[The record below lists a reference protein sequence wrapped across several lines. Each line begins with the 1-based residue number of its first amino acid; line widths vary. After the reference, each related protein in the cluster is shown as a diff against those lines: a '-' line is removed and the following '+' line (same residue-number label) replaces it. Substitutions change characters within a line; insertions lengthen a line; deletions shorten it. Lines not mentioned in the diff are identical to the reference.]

1 MIQKF
6 KEILLKFAP
15 RLAHV
20 ALLTGLLVAIAPGN
34 SDRDQY
40 LGKPLAGVEFY
51 GLQNVDP
58 GELRDTIPLTVG
70 LEVTLESLNASVR
83 ALYATGYFENVTL
96 KAQLNSSDQVIL
108 NFELV
113 ELPRI
118 SDVELLGMEELYEA
132 DLKTALP
139 IKEGDVYQLQRAQEA
154 VAVLVDKYR
163 SEGFFMAAVWL
174 DTGEVDPE
182 TNTIELRY
190 IIDEGENIPIS
201 RINILGTRNLDPE
214 NMLAILDHKEEGIF
228 EDGIFSEGKFEE
240 DKYKLLAFAKSN
252 GYVNAEIDPA
262 GTGYEIRW
270 RNPSKPEEGR
280 VVVITYK
287 INEGEIRYYGG
298 YSLEHDSQAINLE
311 RNPPERKVKTK
322 ENQNPVFTEEQLLSF
337 MEFNPGESG
346 EIFDEGK
353 FFRDRNTLQQA
364 YSSQGYVFAQINPIL
379 LPSNSQKKLCRNTK
393 LAGIS
398 KILHPK
404 SKDDARI

>member
-1 MIQKF
+1 MIFQ
-6 KEILLKFAP
+6 
-15 RLAHV
+15 
-20 ALLTGLLVAIAPGN
+20 
-34 SDRDQY
+34 
-40 LGKPLAGVEFY
+40 
-51 GLQNVDP
+51 
-58 GELRDTIPLTVG
+58 
-70 LEVTLESLNASVR
+70 
-83 ALYATGYFENVTL
+83 
-96 KAQLNSSDQVIL
+96 
-108 NFELV
+108 
-113 ELPRI
+113 
-118 SDVELLGMEELYEA
+118 
-132 DLKTALP
+132 
-139 IKEGDVYQLQRAQEA
+139 
-154 VAVLVDKYR
+154 
-163 SEGFFMAAVWL
+163 
-174 DTGEVDPE
+174 EVDPE

-252 GYVNAEIDPA
+252 GYVNAEIDPE

-287 INEGEIRYYGG
+287 INEGEIRFYGG

-322 ENQNPVFTEEQLLSF
+322 ENQNPVFSEEQLLSF
-337 MEFNPGESG
+337 LEFNPGESG

-364 YSSQGYVFAQINPIL
+364 YSSQGYVFAQIQPYFTTFKLTEENLQKYEACRDLENPASEDQRRCQDIGESL
-379 LPSNSQKKLCRNTK
+379 DFEMLRDKLEDDPRAAGQTLRHVHFVVRENH
-393 LAGIS
+393 LAYIEN
-398 KILHPK
+398 I
-404 SKDDARI
+404 ICITYI